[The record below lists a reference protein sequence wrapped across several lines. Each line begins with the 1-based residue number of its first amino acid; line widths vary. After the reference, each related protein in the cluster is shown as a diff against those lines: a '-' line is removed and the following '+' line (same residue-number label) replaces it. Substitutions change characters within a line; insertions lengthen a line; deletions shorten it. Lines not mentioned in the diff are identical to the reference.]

1 MRQHGGAWEGAY
13 HEGAGKRQPS
23 QAQARNERIQ
33 QGTIWD
39 EREKRWPQ
47 KNPFLVGELDEL
59 QQIATVPHPPVRL
72 WPRWRAIFDIPGGL
86 EVKRVSERR
95 VSDGAGSS
103 RSYIRKDGRTRH
115 WIENL
120 QSEGFDPGSERT
132 LAAWM
137 RHASRT

>member
-1 MRQHGGAWEGAY
+1 MI
-13 HEGAGKRQPS
+13 PS
-23 QAQARNERIQ
+23 GEEQLFIASTLDAVL
-33 QGTIWD
+33 
-39 EREKRWPQ
+39 
-47 KNPFLVGELDEL
+47 KN
-59 QQIATVPHPPVRL
+59 ATLPRPPVRL